1 MTHSAHRFHRPLY
14 ITAAIFCSCCQH
26 LQTAR
31 RKTCWSSSVTFPSA
45 TKVSLSLDLTEG
57 RKEGRKVSRFSVLMA
72 ASLFQGHSYN
82 FPVLLWLMDSFP
94 ITPPICFLRPTS
106 NMVIREGK
114 HVDARG
120 RLFLPGLHNWD
131 YVGLREKVIHK
142 VISPSNWPN
151 FYFVALFKPKSSV
164 VGLLNEMTAKFAEEP
179 PLSSKAT
186 VENKDPHELLAFVS
200 NLQINDGTP
209 SDAQRRQRRV
219 SRGVSCQFH
228 LNRCPFQVQSDNKTK
243 QWTKC
248 RSSGEET
255 WGWHQSWAF

>member
-1 MTHSAHRFHRPLY
+1 MSAF
-14 ITAAIFCSCCQH
+14 TDSTQ
-26 LQTAR
+26 
-31 RKTCWSSSVTFPSA
+31 K
-45 TKVSLSLDLTEG
+45 DLLKLIGNLPVRYEG
-57 RKEGRKVSRFSVLMA
+57 ESQPGAHGGKEGSKSSRFSVLMA

-94 ITPPICFLRPTS
+94 FTPPICFLRPTS

-131 YVGLREKVIHK
+131 YVGFIEKVLHK
-142 VISPSNWPN
+142 VISPSNQHN

-164 VGLLNEMTAKFAEEP
+164 VALLNEMTAKFEEEP

-200 NLQINDGTP
+200 NLQINDGTS
-209 SDAQRRQRRV
+209 SDAQTARTDT
-219 SRGVSCQFH
+219 C
-228 LNRCPFQVQSDNKTK
+228 
-243 QWTKC
+243 
-248 RSSGEET
+248 
-255 WGWHQSWAF
+255 